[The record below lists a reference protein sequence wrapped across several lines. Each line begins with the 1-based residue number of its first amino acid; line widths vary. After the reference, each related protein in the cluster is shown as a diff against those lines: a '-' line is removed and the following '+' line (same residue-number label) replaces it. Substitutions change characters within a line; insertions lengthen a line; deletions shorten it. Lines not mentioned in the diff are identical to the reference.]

1 MNPKRVWLYSRVG
14 KESQKEIL
22 EAHLRILTEYANR
35 EGFQIAGVTLEIGPG
50 LPDRDG
56 LDEVLNAAENG
67 KMDYVLIIEY
77 SRLFRGDLDTG
88 LDYLDKL
95 KALGVQ
101 VLCMDEN
108 ESKLMEEIKE
118 KRYTISGKLLKEFSE
133 ELRKAESE
141 WEEEVELEEEKD
153 GLLEEMMG

>member
-1 MNPKRVWLYSRVG
+1 
-14 KESQKEIL
+14 
-22 EAHLRILTEYANR
+22 
-35 EGFQIAGVTLEIGPG
+35 
-50 LPDRDG
+50 
-56 LDEVLNAAENG
+56 
-67 KMDYVLIIEY
+67 
-77 SRLFRGDLDTG
+77 
-88 LDYLDKL
+88 
-95 KALGVQ
+95 
-101 VLCMDEN
+101 MDEN